1 MQHVVS
7 QLKTK
12 KSELQG
18 ELDFHLKKV
27 EQLRQAVESVNISI
41 KLFEPDFKLE
51 NVKSKKF
58 KTKSHYFKRGEAQRY
73 ILDYLRKTQSAK
85 TTTEI
90 TKSLM
95 QKKGLD
101 YEDQELQSGVQ
112 KSILHSIRNL
122 EKDKTIRSV
131 SFDHGS
137 GITWELCS

>member
-7 QLKTK
+7 QLRTK

-18 ELDFHLKKV
+18 ELDFYVKKV
-27 EQLRQAVESVNISI
+27 EQLRTAVESVDISI
-41 KLFEPDFKLE
+41 KLFDPDFKLE
-51 NVKSKKF
+51 DVKSKKF

-73 ILDYLRKTQSAK
+73 ILDYLRRTQSAK

-112 KSILHSIRNL
+112 KSILHSLRKL
-122 EKDKTIRSV
+122 ETAKAVRSI
-131 SFDHGS
+131 SFEYGT
-137 GITWELCS
+137 GNTWELCG